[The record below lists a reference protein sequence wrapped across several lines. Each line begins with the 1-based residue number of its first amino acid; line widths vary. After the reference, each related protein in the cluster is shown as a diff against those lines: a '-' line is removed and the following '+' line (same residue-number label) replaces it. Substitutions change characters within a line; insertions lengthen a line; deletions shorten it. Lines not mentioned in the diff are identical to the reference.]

1 MLEIW
6 VKMTP
11 FEYVSVLTSIILGLG
26 VTQILTGI
34 ADLLN
39 QWEKVKLY
47 WPHLLWVVLVFV
59 LHIQEWWITYQLH
72 TIESWRLPIFLFFIL
87 VPVNLFILARILF
100 PFNLHEEVIDLKVF
114 YYRNFRKFFLW
125 TMILNVLSIITN
137 LIVDGIHADQLV
149 IVAIFATLGWVSWR
163 NYQMEWLHKMIV
175 VSFLVLLIASVI
187 VNWDNWLIA

>member
-1 MLEIW
+1 
-6 VKMTP
+6 MTP

-34 ADLLN
+34 ADLVH

-72 TIESWRLPIFLFFIL
+72 TIESWRLPTFLFFIL

-100 PFNLHEEVIDLKVF
+100 PFNLQEDVIDLKVF
-114 YYRNFRKFFLW
+114 YFENFRKFFLW

-137 LIVDGIHADQLV
+137 VIVDGISADQLV
-149 IVAIFATLGWVSWR
+149 IVAIFCALGWVSWR
-163 NYQMEWLHKMIV
+163 NYKMEWLHKLIAT
-175 VSFLVLLIASVI
+175 SFLLALIISVI
-187 VNWDNWLIA
+187 TNWDTWLIQ